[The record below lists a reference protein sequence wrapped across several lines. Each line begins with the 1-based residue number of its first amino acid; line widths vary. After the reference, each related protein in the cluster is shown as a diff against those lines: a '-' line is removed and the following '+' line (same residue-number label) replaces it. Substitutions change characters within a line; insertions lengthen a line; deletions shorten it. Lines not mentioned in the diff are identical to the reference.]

1 MYPKAILTLLVTIFL
16 FFSASAQN
24 CTLDIGGKN
33 IDLIVKIFQ
42 LNEVQ
47 VETMEKLRAELE
59 ITAKTVEDDIQKLFD
74 QHPQSTPE
82 ELTTLAG
89 KYKVLQQKL
98 VNASF
103 ESDTKLLA
111 TFNERQYERY
121 LILCDE
127 ALRDPIRIVPV
138 QIGDSIDP
146 K

>member
-1 MYPKAILTLLVTIFL
+1 MYPKALYALLTFFFL
-16 FFSASAQN
+16 SFSVYAQN

-33 IDLIVKIFQ
+33 IGQIVTIFQ
-42 LNEVQ
+42 LNEAQ
-47 VETMEKLRAELE
+47 VGTMEELRAELE
-59 ITAKTVEDDIQKLFD
+59 ITAKTIEDDIQKLFD
-74 QHPQSTPE
+74 NHPQSSPE

-103 ESDTKLLA
+103 ESDKRLLG
-111 TFNERQYERY
+111 TFNEKQYQRY
-121 LILCDE
+121 LILCNE